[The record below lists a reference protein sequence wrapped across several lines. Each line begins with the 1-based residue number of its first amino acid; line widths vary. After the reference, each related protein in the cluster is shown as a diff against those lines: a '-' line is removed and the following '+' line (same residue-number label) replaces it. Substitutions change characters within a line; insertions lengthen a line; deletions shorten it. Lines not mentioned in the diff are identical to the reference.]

1 MERGKKGGGGSQP
14 NIQTKKEQTDKTPR
28 QMVKATL
35 NRQEY
40 PKNFTHSQR
49 EKERK
54 KETTKNKN
62 RNQRVKDQPNQ

>member
-1 MERGKKGGGGSQP
+1 
-14 NIQTKKEQTDKTPR
+14 
-28 QMVKATL
+28 MVKETL

-54 KETTKNKN
+54 KEKTKNKN